1 MAAGVTDRL
10 WDVATLS
17 RKSYKLGLKALW
29 RISDDG
35 CLPARIVDY
44 LERGHM
50 QQPRGCQF
58 LEKQS
63 RNHVLGLA
71 RSPSEKYDF
80 AG

>member
-1 MAAGVTDRL
+1 MVLLVVFLGL
-10 WDVATLS
+10 TLS

-71 RSPSEKYDF
+71 RHEVFTKSGVDRN
-80 AG
+80 